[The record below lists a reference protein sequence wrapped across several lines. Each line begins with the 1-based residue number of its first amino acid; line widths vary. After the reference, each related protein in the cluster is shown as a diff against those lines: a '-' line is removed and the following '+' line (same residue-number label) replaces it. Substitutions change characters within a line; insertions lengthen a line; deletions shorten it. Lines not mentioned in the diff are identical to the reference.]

1 MKVDQ
6 TPEFNMKKCYI
17 NQWLVPDDQSNAMD
31 NMVVI
36 QIDKDQTKGLNK
48 GAELMTFIVYQK

>member
-48 GAELMTFIVYQK
+48 GAELILLLL

>member
-1 MKVDQ
+1 
-6 TPEFNMKKCYI
+6 MKKCYI

-36 QIDKDQTKGLNK
+36 QMDKDQTKGLNK
-48 GAELMTFIVYQK
+48 GAELMTFTVYQK